1 MVSPNLI
8 KRGNDSLPSIEI
20 NEDAKKIFQ
29 VIYSEKNRKED
40 WDDDIPR
47 IKVSTLVSRLAFFYE
62 KIRNAVDY
70 EEEHLLRKNA
80 IARIIKR
87 QIVIEG
93 VIKETDSLKI
103 SEHLL
108 TELIRGRYLSNNL
121 IPETKIQEI
130 AIKLEKYIFLKNQV
144 ALKINNELSLKTD
157 INRAKD
163 LINEKNKL
171 TNWIIALLAC
181 EIEEN
186 LAPNRVKQAIVG
198 NMFSVLSKIIKL
210 PSDLPYEHDLE
221 IQIYLSVSRN
231 YLKFDEDM
239 LCFVLFKYYNSEWL
253 DLSLN
258 SQDAAVNTEK
268 IRQVA
273 LKIHE
278 FKKTIDGQI
287 KHPLAKQID
296 KIARLYSLYFSI
308 LAETIEVDPAKV
320 YSELE
325 GEAKGFISLIRKV
338 CEKKYQ
344 RAKSRLWRSATRSM
358 IYIFFTK
365 SIFVVLIEVPAIK
378 FFNEPLNLVSLAINV
393 CFPAVLL
400 FFIVFMSRIPGNNNT
415 DKIVGGIK
423 EIAFLG
429 YEKKQP
435 LILRQPRKRSW
446 LKDGI
451 FRVIYAASFCISI
464 WTIVWVL
471 THIGFNWVS
480 IIIFLFFLA
489 FVSFFSIM
497 TTRGVKELVVV
508 ERKENILG
516 FLLDLFYM
524 PIIMAGRW
532 MSGEFSKLNIF
543 VFVFDFIIEAPFK
556 VIVQM
561 AEDWTRYVKERR
573 ENIE

>member
-8 KRGNDSLPSIEI
+8 KRNSDSLPSVEI
-20 NEDAKKIFQ
+20 NDDAKKIFQ

-47 IKVSTLVSRLAFFYE
+47 IKVSTLISRLAFFYE

-130 AIKLEKYIFLKNQV
+130 AVKLEKYIFLKNQV
-144 ALKINNELSLKTD
+144 ALKINTELSLKTD

-171 TNWIIALLAC
+171 TNWIIAMLAC

-198 NMFSVLSKIIKL
+198 NMFSVLSNIIKL
-210 PSDLPYEHDLE
+210 PNDLPYENDLE
-221 IQIYLSVSRN
+221 IQIYLAVSRN

-239 LCFVLFKYYNSEWL
+239 QGFVLFKYYNSEWL

-258 SQDAAVNTEK
+258 NQDAAINTEK
-268 IRQVA
+268 IKQIS
-273 LKIHE
+273 LNIHQ
-278 FKKTIDGQI
+278 FKNTIDSQL
-287 KHPLAKQID
+287 KHPLTKQID
-296 KIARLYSLYFSI
+296 KISRLYSLYFSI

-325 GEAKGFISLIRKV
+325 GDAKGFVSLIRKV

-344 RAKSRLWRSATRSM
+344 RAKSRLWRSALRSI

-365 SIFVVLIEVPAIK
+365 SIFVLLIEVPAIK
-378 FFNEPLNLVSLAINV
+378 FFNEPLNLLSLGINI
-393 CFPAVLL
+393 CFPAALL
-400 FFIVFMSRIPGNNNT
+400 FFIVFMSRIPGNDNT
-415 DKIVGGIK
+415 DKIVSGIK
-423 EIAFLG
+423 EISFLG
-429 YEKKQP
+429 HEKKQP
-435 LILRQPRKRSW
+435 LVLRQPPKRSW
-446 LKDGI
+446 LKDAI
-451 FRVIYAASFCISI
+451 FHLIYTAAFCVSI
-464 WTIVWVL
+464 WSIVWAL
-471 THIGFNWVS
+471 TYIGFNWVS

-532 MSGEFSKLNIF
+532 MSGEFSKLNVF